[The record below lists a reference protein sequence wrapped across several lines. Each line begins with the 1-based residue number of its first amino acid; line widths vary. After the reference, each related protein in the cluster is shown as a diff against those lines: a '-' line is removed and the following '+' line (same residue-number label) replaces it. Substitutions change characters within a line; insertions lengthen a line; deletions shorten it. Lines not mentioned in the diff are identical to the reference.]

1 MVKNKNIRL
10 KFSIIRFVPLILV
23 IYFIIEAFTAFQN
36 EDRNAVISRNKD
48 YIKDITL
55 AMTIKLDDIFSNS
68 LKSIEAIAKLSSGDV
83 QDGQLNTVYLAEL
96 EKIVQFDHLRFTDKT
111 GYAQTTFGEKI
122 YSGNM
127 WYFTDGMKGNSG
139 IFVVMPTKKE
149 MAFIVFYAPIIVN
162 GEVIGVLSSSY
173 DENSIKRMLEYKVY
187 GANASAGIINTEGR
201 NVIPIVS
208 LDIKQTALQGQFKD
222 NFKSFLYTSM
232 FDA

>member
-83 QDGQLNTVYLAEL
+83 QDG
-96 EKIVQFDHLRFTDKT
+96 H
-111 GYAQTTFGEKI
+111 
-122 YSGNM
+122 
-127 WYFTDGMKGNSG
+127 
-139 IFVVMPTKKE
+139 
-149 MAFIVFYAPIIVN
+149 
-162 GEVIGVLSSSY
+162 
-173 DENSIKRMLEYKVY
+173 
-187 GANASAGIINTEGR
+187 
-201 NVIPIVS
+201 
-208 LDIKQTALQGQFKD
+208 
-222 NFKSFLYTSM
+222 
-232 FDA
+232 